1 MNEDL
6 DCLSVWLQGN
16 KLSLNVIK
24 IHAMETG
31 SRPKLKMISDEVTEQ
46 PCFSI
51 NGTQI
56 YTVFNTKY
64 LGVQLDSHLV
74 WDEYI
79 RYMRTKISRALGF
92 LKCANKFLPEETLS
106 NMYKG
111 IRAPHFRYFCSEW
124 GCFGKTLIDTL
135 YKWQNRATRIVNKVF
150 QQEIW

>member
-74 WDEYI
+74 WDQHMK
-79 RYMRTKISRALGF
+79 YMRTNVSRALGF
-92 LKCANKFLPEETLS
+92 LKYTKKYLPEETFS
-106 NMYKG
+106 
-111 IRAPHFRYFCSEW
+111 
-124 GCFGKTLIDTL
+124 
-135 YKWQNRATRIVNKVF
+135 
-150 QQEIW
+150 